1 MYRAIAFAAWL
12 VLSSE
17 AAAKDLGVRGAVFP
31 VTEPDLFA
39 EIAGKLARLEAA
51 GEIDRINERLR
62 QRALASAERPSP
74 VPGLTRT
81 ETPRRFHVDPTI
93 TVLEDIVTPNGRVI
107 ARAGER
113 FNPLDYVPMRQTL
126 LFFDGD
132 DDQQIAWAKER
143 LQGGETLVSPILVDG
158 PVLQLTRDWQRQ
170 VFFDQGGTLTTRF
183 GITQIPA
190 RVSRDG
196 DLLLVEEVMP

>member
-12 VLSSE
+12 ALSSE

-51 GEIDRINERLR
+51 GAIDRINERLR
-62 QRALASAERPSP
+62 QQALASAERPSP

-81 ETPRRFHVDPTI
+81 DTPRRFHVDPTI
-93 TVLEDIVTPNGRVI
+93 TVLDDIVTPDGQVI

-113 FNPLDYVPMRQTL
+113 FNPLDYMPMRHTL

-132 DDQQIAWAKER
+132 DAGQVAWAKEGLHER
-143 LQGGETLVSPILVDG
+143 GTLVSPILVAG
-158 PVLQLTRDWQRQ
+158 PVLELTRDWERQ

-183 GITQIPA
+183 GITQVPA

-196 DLLLVEEVMP
+196 NLLLVEEVMP

>member
-12 VLSSE
+12 ALSSE
-17 AAAKDLGVRGAVFP
+17 AAANDLGVRGAVFP

-62 QRALASAERPSP
+62 QRALASAERPSS

-81 ETPRRFHVDPTI
+81 DTPRRFHVDPTI
-93 TVLEDIVTPNGRVI
+93 TVLEDIITPDGQLI

-126 LFFDGD
+126 LFFDGED
-132 DDQQIAWAKER
+132 ERQVAWAKDR
-143 LQGGETLVSPILVDG
+143 LHDGEALFSPILVAG
-158 PVLQLTRDWQRQ
+158 PVLELTRDWERQ

-183 GITQIPA
+183 GITQVPA